1 MKKQLLIVLMIFGW
15 NGFGIAQE
23 SLSTV
28 DTLEGKVTFLTSDN
42 VYLSFDQIDRIQVG
56 DTLFRKEG
64 TLLIPVLTLYRKSS
78 LSVIAKPLPDQTFKV
93 GELIWATVPKLVEE
107 KEVPVEPQKK
117 QEPVPAPKAT
127 SPVKPLPKKKEALRG
142 TVALNNYSTI
152 SDTEFSSRSV
162 ARISAT
168 AEDINGSGLSFRTYA
183 RYRQNKIDRNNQQ
196 DVFGK
201 LFLYEFA
208 LDYKVEDQFT
218 ATLGRFINRNMVSV
232 GAMDGLKLEKSGRFG
247 FGGVIAGFRPDPI
260 SYGLN
265 TDLFQFGAF
274 AGLYHNK
281 SKSSFSSIGFIE
293 QTYKSLTDRRYL
305 YFQHQ
310 STISDKISLFSSSE
324 LDLYQKDSIGQGGI
338 SPRLSNLFLSVNYRI
353 LPALNLSASY
363 DVRRNF
369 ILYESFAEELDRL
382 IRDDPYRTGLRL
394 RANYR
399 LTKYVRWGVGVSRR
413 LQSDQQNEYSQ
424 LNSTLQFTKIPGIAG
439 NLMLMVGLN
448 KNSYLSYQTFLA
460 RYSRDFWKGKVTI
473 SPYARYL
480 VYTYFNSEIPD
491 TWQIYTGIDTSLDIT
506 RRLSFRLLY
515 DYSTRN
521 SIITH
526 RFNINLTQRF

>member
-1 MKKQLLIVLMIFGW
+1 MKNLIVLILIFFGW
-15 NGFGIAQE
+15 GSEVLAQQ
-23 SLSTV
+23 SLSKV

-42 VYLSFDQIDRIQVG
+42 IYLGFDQTDRIQVG
-56 DTLFRKEG
+56 DTLFKKEG
-64 TLLIPVLTLYRKSS
+64 EKLIPVLTLYRKSS
-78 LSVIAKPLPDQTFKV
+78 VSVIAKPLPGRTFKV
-93 GELIWATVPKLVEE
+93 GEIILALAPKPEE
-107 KEVPVEPQKK
+107 KKPESSPEQKLQEKAPSPK
-117 QEPVPAPKAT
+117 QTTIAKRT
-127 SPVKPLPKKKEALRG
+127 PKKKETLRG
-142 TVALNNYSTI
+142 TVAINNYSVI
-152 SDTEFSSRSV
+152 SDSDFSSRSV
-162 ARISAT
+162 ARLSAR
-168 AEDINGSGLSFRTYA
+168 ADSINGSGLSFRTYA
-183 RYRQNKIDRNNQQ
+183 RYRQNRIDRNAQQ

-201 LFLYEFA
+201 FFLYEFA
-208 LDYKVEDQFT
+208 FDYQIQDQFAVT
-218 ATLGRFINRNMVSV
+218 IGRFINRNMVSV
-232 GAMDGLKLEKSGRFG
+232 GAIDGLKLEKTGRLG

-281 SKSSFSSIGFIE
+281 SKSAFSSLGFIE
-293 QTYKSLTDRRYL
+293 QTNKKMTDRRYL

-310 STISDKISLFSSSE
+310 SNVSEKISLFASSE
-324 LDLYQKDSIGQGGI
+324 LDLYQKDSTGRGGM
-338 SPRLSNLFLSVNYRI
+338 SPRLSNLFFSVNYRV

-399 LTKYVRWGVGVSRR
+399 LAKYVRWGVAMSRR
-413 LQSDQQNEYSQ
+413 LQSDQKNEYSQ
-424 LNSTLQFTKIPGIAG
+424 INSSLQFSKIPGLKG
-439 NLMLMVGLN
+439 SLMLMGGLN

-473 SPYARYL
+473 APYGRYL
-480 VYTYFNSEIPD
+480 IYSYFSSETPN
-491 TWQIYTGIDTSLDIT
+491 TSQIYAGIDTNLDIT
-506 RRLSFRLLY
+506 KRLSFRLLY

-521 SIITH
+521 SIISH
-526 RFNINLTQRF
+526 RFNINITQRF